1 MNIDAITDAFSRRF
15 RRKRMARACRAL
27 GIGPETSV
35 LDVGGTLFN
44 WRLLDFLPRLTLV
57 NLEPQP
63 GPLPPGVRFVR
74 ADGCRLPFADASFD
88 VCFSNSV
95 IEHVGTW
102 ENQVRFAEETRR
114 VARSYYVQ
122 TPNYWFWIEPHLVA
136 PFIHW
141 LPLRW
146 QRRLIRHF
154 TLFGL
159 LERPSPEVC
168 EIHLRTTRLLRRREL
183 AALFGGGELEA
194 EQLLGL
200 SKSFI
205 AHGKSR
211 AEAVE

>member
-1 MNIDAITDAFSRRF
+1 
-15 RRKRMARACRAL
+15 
-27 GIGPETSV
+27 
-35 LDVGGTLFN
+35 
-44 WRLLDFLPRLTLV
+44 
-57 NLEPQP
+57 
-63 GPLPPGVRFVR
+63 
-74 ADGCRLPFADASFD
+74 
-88 VCFSNSV
+88 
-95 IEHVGTW
+95 
-102 ENQVRFAEETRR
+102 VRFAEETRR